1 MKVIRKVKPKVIVT
15 RAIPK
20 VTATQLEDH
29 FLVEYNFS
37 DKAFSENELK
47 VALQSC
53 DGLLCTVSD
62 QITSLIMA
70 CENRLATVISNYGVG
85 VSNIDINFAKTT
97 GLVVTNTPNVLT
109 EATAEIALFLLL
121 STSRRASYLEAK
133 LRSGLWSGFSI
144 IHDLGS
150 SLRGK
155 TLGVIGMGRIG
166 RSTAQKAIQAL
177 GMKVIFFNRS
187 KVMGLEFDAEQMETL
202 DELVVRSDVVSMHA
216 PGGGSTPI
224 LSAEHFAKMKKSSFL
239 INTARGDV
247 IDQQALI
254 SALKNGIIAGAG
266 LDVYLNEPEVPKELI
281 SLPNVTLLPH
291 IGSATVETREAMGLL
306 AVKNL
311 IAHFSD
317 QDYPSR
323 VV

>member
-1 MKVIRKVKPKVIVT
+1 MEPKRKVKPKVFVT

-20 VTATQLEDH
+20 VITTLLEDH
-29 FLVEYNFS
+29 FLVEYNSS
-37 DKAFSENELK
+37 DKIFSENDLK
-47 VALQSC
+47 TALHRC

-70 CENRLATVISNYGVG
+70 PQNRLATIISNYGVG
-85 VSNIDINFAKTT
+85 VSNIDIKFAKAN

-109 EATAEIALFLLL
+109 DATAEITLFLIL
-121 STSRRASYLEAK
+121 SVSRRTSYLEAK

-144 IHDLGS
+144 VDDLGT
-150 SLRGK
+150 SLRTK

-166 RSTAQKAIQAL
+166 RSTSQKVIQAL

-187 KVMGLEFDAEQMETL
+187 KVMGLEFDAEQVETL
-202 DELVVRSDVVSMHA
+202 EELLVRSDIVSIHA
-216 PGGGSTPI
+216 PGGGGKPI
-224 LSAEHFAKMKKSSFL
+224 LSARHFAKMKKSSFL

-247 IDQQALI
+247 IDQHALI
-254 SALKNGIIAGAG
+254 DALKSGMISGAG
-266 LDVYLNEPEVPKELI
+266 LDVYLHEPKVPMELV

-291 IGSATVETREAMGLL
+291 IGSATVETREAMGVL
-306 AVKNL
+306 AVNNL

-317 QDYPSR
+317 QEYPSR

>member
-1 MKVIRKVKPKVIVT
+1 MIRKVKPKVIVT

-20 VTATQLEDH
+20 VIATQLEDY
-29 FLVEYNFS
+29 FLMEYNSS
-37 DKAFSENELK
+37 DKAFSESELK
-47 VALQSC
+47 TALQSC

-62 QITSLIMA
+62 QITSFIMA

-109 EATAEIALFLLL
+109 EATAEIALFLML

-187 KVMGLEFDAEQMETL
+187 KVMGLEFDAEQIETL
-202 DELVVRSDVVSMHA
+202 EELVVRSDIVSMHA
-216 PGGGSTPI
+216 PGGGDAPI
-224 LSAEHFAKMKKSSFL
+224 LSAKHFAKMKKSSFL
-239 INTARGDV
+239 VNTARGNV
-247 IDQQALI
+247 VDQQALI
-254 SALKNGIIAGAG
+254 NALKTGIIAGAG
-266 LDVYLNEPEVPKELI
+266 LDVYVNEPEVPKDLI

-291 IGSATVETREAMGLL
+291 IGSATVETREAMGFL
-306 AVKNL
+306 AVNNL
-311 IAHFSD
+311 ISHFSD

>member
-1 MKVIRKVKPKVIVT
+1 MKVIKKVKPKVIVT

-20 VTATQLEDH
+20 VIATKLENN
-29 FLVEYNFS
+29 FLTEYNFS

-47 VALQSC
+47 TALQRC

-85 VSNIDINFAKTT
+85 VSNIDINFAKAT

-109 EATAEIALFLLL
+109 EATAEIALFLML
-121 STSRRASYLEAK
+121 SASRRSSYLEAK

-144 IHDLGS
+144 VDDLGI

-166 RSTAQKAIQAL
+166 RSTSLKAIQAL
-177 GMKVIFFNRS
+177 GMSVIFFNRS
-187 KVMGLEFDAEQMETL
+187 KVMGLEFDAEQIETL
-202 DELVVRSDVVSMHA
+202 DELVVRSDVVSIHA
-216 PGGGSTPI
+216 PGGADEPI
-224 LSAEHFAKMKKSSFL
+224 LSAKHLAKMKKSSFL

-306 AVKNL
+306 AVNNL